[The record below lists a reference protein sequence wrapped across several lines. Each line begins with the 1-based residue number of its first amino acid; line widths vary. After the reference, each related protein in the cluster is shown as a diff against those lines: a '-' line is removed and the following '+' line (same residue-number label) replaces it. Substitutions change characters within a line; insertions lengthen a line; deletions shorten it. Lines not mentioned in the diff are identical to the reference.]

1 MPVIKSVLKNVRQ
14 NAKRRAVNRARKSR
28 LKTEI
33 AKFTAAT
40 KKDKKK
46 LYPAVQAV
54 IDKTV
59 REGVIH
65 HNKAARLK
73 SRLASQI
80 T

>member
-65 HNKAARLK
+65 RNKAARLK

-80 T
+80 A

>member
-1 MPVIKSVLKNVRQ
+1 MPVTKTVEKNVRQ
-14 NAKRRAVNRARKSR
+14 NAKRRAVNRERKSR
-28 LKTEI
+28 LRTAV
-33 AKFTAAT
+33 AKFNSAA

-46 LYPAVQAV
+46 LYPQVQAI

-65 HNKAARLK
+65 RNKASRIK
-73 SRLASQI
+73 SRLSKQI

>member
-1 MPVIKSVLKNVRQ
+1 MPVTKSVLKNVRQ

-33 AKFTAAT
+33 AKFTAAA
-40 KKDKKK
+40 KKDKAK
-46 LYPAVQAV
+46 LYPTVQAV

-65 HNKAARLK
+65 RNKASRLK
-73 SRLASQI
+73 SKLASQI
-80 T
+80 K

>member
-14 NAKRRAVNRARKSR
+14 NAKRRTVNKARKSR

-40 KKDKKK
+40 QNDKKK

-54 IDKTV
+54 IDKTA

-65 HNKAARLK
+65 RNKASRLK
-73 SRLASQI
+73 SKLAKE
-80 T
+80 TT

>member
-1 MPVIKSVLKNVRQ
+1 MPVTKSVLKNVRQ
-14 NAKRRAVNRARKSR
+14 NAKRRAVNKARKSR

-33 AKFTAAT
+33 AKLTAANT
-40 KKDKKK
+40 EDKKK

-65 HNKAARLK
+65 RNKASRLK
-73 SRLASQI
+73 SKLAKK
-80 T
+80 TT

>member
-14 NAKRRAVNRARKSR
+14 NAKRRAVNRARRSR

-65 HNKAARLK
+65 RNKAARLK